1 MEERA
6 VIPPEIALL
15 VESGAASWAATTDG
29 EGNPE
34 ATRVVGTQVRDNG
47 RALTIYLPTEQ
58 SARTLRNLEDT
69 REIAVFFASQTK
81 YRAVQVKG
89 EVVAI
94 RESRVADRK
103 IQEAYKKKFIEMAVA
118 VGVPPALVGRLA
130 YWPSTAV
137 DLSVRELYDQTPGP
151 KAGTPCR

>member
-1 MEERA
+1 MEERPT
-6 VIPPEIALL
+6 IPADIAALI
-15 VESGAASWAATTDG
+15 ESGASTWAATADG

-34 ATRVVGTQVRDNG
+34 ATRVMGTQVRENG
-47 RALTIYLPTEQ
+47 RVLTVYLPNEQ
-58 SARTLRNLEDT
+58 SGRTLQNIDKT
-69 REIAVFFASQTK
+69 RQITLFYAQQTK

-89 EVVAI
+89 EVVAV

-103 IQEAYKKKFIEMAVA
+103 IQEAYKKNFVELAVA
-118 VGVPPALVGRLA
+118 VGVPLALVGRLS

-137 DLSVRELYDQTPGP
+137 DVSVRELYDQTPGP